1 MVSFQMTLKAELSSL
16 SLILHIDFSGLI
28 TQLCAE
34 VDFLLHQPELQ
45 LLLVLEN
52 SYVGIYS

>member
-1 MVSFQMTLKAELSSL
+1 MVSFQMTLKAELFSL

-34 VDFLLHQPELQ
+34 VDFLLYQPELQ

>member
-1 MVSFQMTLKAELSSL
+1 MVSFQMTLKAELFSL

-52 SYVGIYS
+52 SYVGFLD

>member
-1 MVSFQMTLKAELSSL
+1 MVSFQMTLKAELFSL